1 MLHTVLRCAVV
12 TALRNRTIR
21 FLGSRAALKYET
33 EREIPGDTRTEGAI
47 MRDQTINTALIN
59 DVEEITCFNCG
70 GDMRRAG
77 GWDICEMCGET
88 EQASIHNHAYATA
101 W

>member
-1 MLHTVLRCAVV
+1 MHTH
-12 TALRNRTIR
+12 
-21 FLGSRAALKYET
+21 
-33 EREIPGDTRTEGAI
+33 
-47 MRDQTINTALIN
+47 TINTALIN

-77 GWDICEMCGET
+77 GWDICTQCGET
-88 EQASIHNHAYATA
+88 EQASIHNHAYMSA

>member
-1 MLHTVLRCAVV
+1 
-12 TALRNRTIR
+12 
-21 FLGSRAALKYET
+21 
-33 EREIPGDTRTEGAI
+33 

-59 DVEEITCFNCG
+59 TVEEITCFNCG

>member
-1 MLHTVLRCAVV
+1 M
-12 TALRNRTIR
+12 RTQ
-21 FLGSRAALKYET
+21 T
-33 EREIPGDTRTEGAI
+33 
-47 MRDQTINTALIN
+47 TINTALIN
-59 DVEEITCFNCG
+59 TAEEITCFNCG

-88 EQASIHNHAYATA
+88 EQASIHNHAYMAA